1 MNRRTFIKASLTA
14 TAAVAGSVLLDGSL
28 SSASAVTVPNTTE
41 DAKMKIL
48 VLTGSPR
55 KNGNSNTLAEHF
67 INGAKEA
74 GHEVTRFDAASM
86 NGPCVFKDDFEVVR
100 EHIIP
105 ADLVAFATPMY
116 YFGISAQLK
125 TVIDRFYAI
134 NGEIHIPKKAVL
146 MMTYANNSPR
156 NESPILTYYEV
167 LLEYLGWKDAGRI
180 IVPGVWPTGAINQ
193 TPFPAQAFAL
203 GKSV

>member
-1 MNRRTFIKASLTA
+1 M
-14 TAAVAGSVLLDGSL
+14 
-28 SSASAVTVPNTTE
+28 
-41 DAKMKIL
+41 
-48 VLTGSPR
+48 
-55 KNGNSNTLAEHF
+55 
-67 INGAKEA
+67 
-74 GHEVTRFDAASM
+74 
-86 NGPCVFKDDFEVVR
+86 FKDDFEVVR

-134 NGEIHIPKKAVL
+134 NGEIHIPKKAML